1 LLSPT
6 TTKTELAPSHHPQP
20 LAYDLH
26 HLKSGKLRENQSL
39 RTVSVNTTQTLWLMR
54 DSEDIKF
61 GGMRVSA
68 QKNFQVVTD
77 SRGFTLIELIMVV
90 VLISILAVS
99 VVPKFLD
106 TSGFSLIGAASM
118 AAGDIRYTQELAMG
132 THASKSIVF
141 TSGNTYYTVGS
152 QTVNLPSKVSIS
164 SGATFT
170 FNSLGEPTAGGG
182 SSVTLSAGAETK
194 TITVDS
200 YTGRVSSS

>member
-1 LLSPT
+1 M
-6 TTKTELAPSHHPQP
+6 
-20 LAYDLH
+20 
-26 HLKSGKLRENQSL
+26 SG
-39 RTVSVNTTQTLWLMR
+39 
-54 DSEDIKF
+54 SEKAKV
-61 GGMRVSA
+61 GGMRLLA

-77 SRGFTLIELIMVV
+77 SRGFTLVELIMVV

-106 TSGFSLIGAASM
+106 TSAFSLTGAAGM
-118 AAGDIRYTQELAMG
+118 AAADIRYTQELAMG

-141 TSGNTYYTVGS
+141 TSGNTHYTVGS

-182 SSVTLSAGAETK
+182 SSVTLSAGAESK
-194 TITVDS
+194 TITVDN